1 MAEATMSLVVL
12 GMLVLKGAAILGLTY
27 LGARLAIRHERRAIS
42 N

>member
-1 MAEATMSLVVL
+1 MAEATIGIVVL

-27 LGARLAIRHERRAIS
+27 IAARLAIRHERRAIS